1 MSVQVRG
8 IHHVNVNVHD
18 LAAALQFYVDGLGF
32 TVLPRP
38 DVGRP
43 GAWLAIGVH
52 QLHLAEDPDAVID
65 PRQHFALHVDDLDG
79 CVADLESNG
88 ITARLAPSRPGAGR
102 QAFVMDPSGNR
113 IELNEPGR

>member
-1 MSVQVRG
+1 VQVRG

-43 GAWLAIGVH
+43 GAWLAIGAH
-52 QLHLAEDPDAVID
+52 QLHLAEDPDAMID
-65 PRQHFALHVDDLDG
+65 PQQHFALHVDDLDG
-79 CVADLESNG
+79 CVAELESNG
-88 ITARLAPSRPGAGR
+88 ITARLAPLRPGAGR

-113 IELNEPGR
+113 VELNEPGA

>member
-1 MSVQVRG
+1 MQVRG
-8 IHHVNVNVHD
+8 IHHVNVNVRD
-18 LAAALQFYVDGLGF
+18 LAAAMQFYVDGLGF

-79 CVADLESNG
+79 CVADLQSNG
-88 ITARLAPSRPGAGR
+88 ITPQLAPLRPGAGR

-113 IELNEPGR
+113 IELNEPGV